1 MAMAAM
7 IIIVIMNN
15 EYKTPVP
22 ATTMITNL
30 LIRKKKKCV
39 RGIGD
44 HAKLVSSFLKSIK
57 HHPDTAPTQNSYKYI
72 IY

>member
-1 MAMAAM
+1 MTMAAM

-30 LIRKKKKCV
+30 LIRKKKCV